1 MRRVCSV
8 ATVRRAE
15 AGAGVAEPVLMQR
28 AAAALAGLCADL
40 LRTGRGRV
48 RGARVVGL
56 VGSGNNGGDALW
68 ALSFLAARGV
78 AATAVGELPR
88 MHAEGA
94 AAARAAGVRF
104 LDWADAHV
112 GAACAGADLALDGIV
127 GIGGSGGLR
136 EPSASVVRELMW
148 AGVPIVAVD
157 VPSGVDSD
165 TGEVA
170 DGTTAVRA
178 IATACFGVLKPGLVL
193 APGRDHAGVVTVVE
207 IGLRA
212 ADLEPAAMALE
223 LADLAVAPPDPGT
236 HKYRRGVVGV
246 TAGSPQYPGA
256 AVLAVGGARRAG
268 AGMVT
273 VGCGDARGT
282 DGTAALAAD
291 RADRAAAP
299 QGVTNPVAAL
309 VASHYPDVV
318 LTDARPV
325 DARCVGPGLGGGA
338 EAVEATMRAL
348 EDSAALVVDASGLD
362 ALGTTAGRAA
372 LARRRDT
379 GLVTVLTPHA
389 GEFTRLGHDVSG
401 GTLQSAQRAA
411 SDLGCV
417 LVLKG
422 PATVVAASG
431 GTAFIDTFGSAAL
444 ATAGTG
450 DVLAGLLAGMLAGAV
465 AGTRAQADRPPTN
478 DEVALV
484 AARAVGLHG
493 LAGRLAAARVNQPTA
508 ADVLAEL
515 PQALAAAATAD

>member
-15 AGAGVAEPVLMQR
+15 ARAGVAEPVLMQR

-88 MHAEGA
+88 RHAEGA

-165 TGEVA
+165 TGEVTAA
-170 DGTTAVRA
+170 DDGAAVRA
-178 IATACFGVLKPGLVL
+178 MATACFGVLKPGLVL
-193 APGRDHAGVVTVVE
+193 APGRDHAGVVTVME

-223 LADLAVAPPDPGT
+223 LADLALAPPDPGT

-246 TAGSPQYPGA
+246 TAGGAMYPGA
-256 AVLAVGGARRAG
+256 AVLA
-268 AGMVT
+268 
-273 VGCGDARGT
+273 
-282 DGTAALAAD
+282 AA
-291 RADRAAAP
+291 
-299 QGVTNPVAAL
+299 
-309 VASHYPDVV
+309 V
-318 LTDARPV
+318 L
-325 DARCVGPGLGGGA
+325 
-338 EAVEATMRAL
+338 
-348 EDSAALVVDASGLD
+348 
-362 ALGTTAGRAA
+362 
-372 LARRRDT
+372 
-379 GLVTVLTPHA
+379 
-389 GEFTRLGHDVSG
+389 
-401 GTLQSAQRAA
+401 
-411 SDLGCV
+411 
-417 LVLKG
+417 
-422 PATVVAASG
+422 
-431 GTAFIDTFGSAAL
+431 
-444 ATAGTG
+444 
-450 DVLAGLLAGMLAGAV
+450 
-465 AGTRAQADRPPTN
+465 
-478 DEVALV
+478 
-484 AARAVGLHG
+484 
-493 LAGRLAAARVNQPTA
+493 RV
-508 ADVLAEL
+508 
-515 PQALAAAATAD
+515 